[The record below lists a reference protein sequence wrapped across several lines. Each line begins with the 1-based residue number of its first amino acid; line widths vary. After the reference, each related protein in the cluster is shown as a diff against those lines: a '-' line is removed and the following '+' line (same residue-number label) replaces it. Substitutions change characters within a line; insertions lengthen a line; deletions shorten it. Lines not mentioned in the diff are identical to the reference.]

1 MQHPPQHLPV
11 YLVLLIDVRILLVY
25 AEQLDHVEPRF
36 GLVERNC
43 EDLQSF
49 VVMVGGEDGE
59 VPVEDLDDELGDV
72 GGLALLLLWF
82 FNEKREH
89 SIEGLYEHA
98 RIEHDLLESA
108 GGQGLVGLLG
118 SGGWRGRTGRGDWSL
133 FRDHSQYLLVI

>member
-1 MQHPPQHLPV
+1 MQHPPQHLPID
-11 YLVLLIDVRILLVY
+11 LVLLVDVRVLLVY

-36 GLVERNC
+36 GLVEGDC
-43 EDLQSF
+43 EDLESF
-49 VVMVGGEDGE
+49 VVVLGGEDWQ

-82 FNEKREH
+82 FNEEGEH

-98 RIEHDLLESA
+98 RIEHYLLESA
-108 GGQGLVGLLG
+108 GGEGLVGLRAT
-118 SGGWRGRTGRGDWSL
+118 GGRRGGVGRGDWRL